1 MLFGAGRFEQIGD
14 EVGDVMKNLYVALTA
29 LFLILVVLCIK
40 NSEPQ
45 GFTEEEKRK
54 LMLATLD
61 VARWEE
67 NHPPIGKL
75 SFSINK
81 NVMTV
86 HVNLENGVSEENRRE
101 IEENIRQSVLY
112 AVMENFNVDESAQ
125 VIGRLRTAVY
135 F

>member
-1 MLFGAGRFEQIGD
+1 
-14 EVGDVMKNLYVALTA
+14 MKNFFVALTA
-29 LFLILVVLCIK
+29 LYLMILVLFVK
-40 NSEPQ
+40 NISEPEP
-45 GFTEEEKRK
+45 FTEEETRK
-54 LMLATLD
+54 LLLATLD

-125 VIGRLRTAVY
+125 VVGRLKTEVD